1 MLLPRLFSL
10 ALHLAASLA
19 LISTSRASPTFL
31 NLPTTMRLAG
41 ARNDDIAIAR
51 TRHAEA
57 IAESRSAWQR
67 FWPSLS
73 LAAASRGHQGRVQDI
88 GGALF
93 DANKQ
98 QYTLGGALLVDWSPG
113 EIYFA
118 ALAANQRALAAAE
131 LAEAS
136 RRSIILQ
143 SINRYY
149 DLLAA
154 EASLAVAADDLTL
167 TENYAAQLNAAV
179 SSGTAFR
186 SDFLRA
192 TIATTR
198 LKLALRKSE
207 ESRDLAAAA
216 LAESLRLPADSQL
229 RPAKSDLVPVPLS
242 PPASIPYLLAQASS
256 NRPELRA
263 AAADLSAARINSDR
277 ARIAPLLPSVNAGYG
292 LAALGGGFDNQWRSP
307 RDSHDFFLGLSWKI
321 GPGGLFDPERKKI
334 AAAEQDRANLQSRSL
349 HAAISKEVVSAA
361 TRAASAAD
369 QIRLNDQAVTDASEM
384 VSLASQ
390 RLTSELGAV
399 LELLLAQEEA
409 TRARI
414 ARITAVTDYNKAQ
427 HELYRATGH

>member
-1 MLLPRLFSL
+1 
-10 ALHLAASLA
+10 
-19 LISTSRASPTFL
+19 
-31 NLPTTMRLAG
+31 MRLAG

-57 IAESRSAWQR
+57 IAQSRSAWQR

-73 LAAASRGHQGRVQDI
+73 LAAASRGHNGRVQDI

-192 TIATTR
+192 TIAATR

-207 ESRDLAAAA
+207 ETRDLAAAA

-242 PPASIPYLLAQASS
+242 PPASIPSLLAQASS

-292 LAALGGGFDNQWRSP
+292 LAGLGGGIDNQWKSP

-321 GPGGLFDPERKKI
+321 GPGGLFDSERKKI

-399 LELLLAQEEA
+399 LEVLLAQEEA

-427 HELYRATGH
+427 HELHLATGH

>member
-57 IAESRSAWQR
+57 IAQSRSAWQR

-73 LAAASRGHQGRVQDI
+73 LAAASRGHNGRVQDI

-242 PPASIPYLLAQASS
+242 PPASIPSLLAQASS

-321 GPGGLFDPERKKI
+321 GPGGLFDSERKKI
-334 AAAEQDRANLQSRSL
+334 AAAEQDRASLQSRSL

-399 LELLLAQEEA
+399 LEVLLAQEEA